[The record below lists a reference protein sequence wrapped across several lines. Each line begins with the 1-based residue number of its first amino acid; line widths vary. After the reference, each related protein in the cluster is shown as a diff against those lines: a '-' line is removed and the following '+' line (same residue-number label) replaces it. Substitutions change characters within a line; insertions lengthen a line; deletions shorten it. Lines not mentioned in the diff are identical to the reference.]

1 MLRRILETVR
11 RFKTESTPDLNSLPC
26 VRSLFRG
33 GIRVR
38 VFRQEYQ
45 TGCFQYWFA
54 VEEVMGE
61 NDRTLSVM
69 PDGRLQT
76 IIDLLQASLDS
87 LDRGWRQLR
96 SIKIL
101 EKSYYI
107 DERLRQL
114 RNVEDP
120 DDFIDL

>member
-1 MLRRILETVR
+1 
-11 RFKTESTPDLNSLPC
+11 
-26 VRSLFRG
+26 
-33 GIRVR
+33 
-38 VFRQEYQ
+38 
-45 TGCFQYWFA
+45 
-54 VEEVMGE
+54 MGE

>member
-11 RFKTESTPDLNSLPC
+11 RFKTESTPDLNRLPC

-45 TGCFQYWFA
+45 TGYFQYWFA

>member
-1 MLRRILETVR
+1 MLRRILATIR
-11 RFKTESTPDLNSLPC
+11 RIKSDSTPDLNRLPC

-38 VFRQEYQ
+38 VFCHESPSAH
-45 TGCFQYWFA
+45 CQYWFRIEQVA
-54 VEEVMGE
+54 DKEA
-61 NDRTLSVM
+61 RSLAAL
-69 PDGRLQT
+69 PDGPLQT
-76 IIDLLQASLDS
+76 IIDLLQQSLDS

-96 SIKIL
+96 SVEIL
-101 EKSYYI
+101 GKCYYV

-120 DDFIDL
+120 DDFVDL